1 MNCQQAQLSLS
12 LYLYGEL
19 EFAQEEELER
29 HLDECALCELALVR
43 EKAWHTSLNAERKDV
58 PFDLLAAARQTLRNS
73 IHLPRS
79 SVKGRSFV
87 THWIDRFGFTPSG
100 WSFRLA
106 AASFL
111 VFIGFSLGQFVNR
124 VGGSTMGAGG
134 ISEMGLLNPD
144 TAHIRDIEPGSDG
157 RVRIIFDQVRQRQVV
172 GQADSGEVRRL
183 LLAAT
188 RDAADPGVQV
198 DSVNILKDQDGSDIR
213 DALLDVAQHDG
224 NAGVRL
230 KALEALQRFSG
241 DAATR
246 QGVMAILEHD
256 GNPGVRSQAINLL
269 VPVTEKAEFSPELVN
284 TLQQVMRSQQDDDY
298 LNMRCMQILQEMGA
312 PINVY

>member
-1 MNCQQAQLSLS
+1 MNCQQVQLNLS

-19 EFAQEEELER
+19 EFAQEEALER
-29 HLDECALCELALVR
+29 HLDECALCELALAR
-43 EKAWHTSLNAERKDV
+43 EKAWHTSLTAEKKDV
-58 PFDLLAAARQTLRNS
+58 PFELLASARQTLRNTV
-73 IHLPRS
+73 HLPRS
-79 SVKGRSFV
+79 SFGVRSFV
-87 THWIDRFGFTPSG
+87 AHWMDRFGFSPSG

-111 VFIGFSLGQFVNR
+111 VFIGFSLGQFVNKASDFA
-124 VGGSTMGAGG
+124 GGG
-134 ISEMGLLNPD
+134 ISEMGLLNPA
-144 TAHIRDIEPGSDG
+144 TSHIRDIEPGDDG
-157 RVRIIFDQVRQRQVV
+157 RVRIIFDQVRQGQVV
-172 GQADSGEVRRL
+172 GQADNSEVRRL

-198 DSVNILKDQDGSDIR
+198 DSVNILKDQDGDDVR
-213 DALLDVAQHDG
+213 DALLDVAQHDS

-246 QGVMAILEHD
+246 QGVMAVLAHD
-256 GNPGVRSQAINLL
+256 SNPGVRSQAINLL
-269 VPVTEKAEFSPELVN
+269 APVTGRVEFSPELAD
-284 TLQQVMRSQQDDDY
+284 TLQQVMRSQEDDDY

-312 PINVY
+312 PVNVY